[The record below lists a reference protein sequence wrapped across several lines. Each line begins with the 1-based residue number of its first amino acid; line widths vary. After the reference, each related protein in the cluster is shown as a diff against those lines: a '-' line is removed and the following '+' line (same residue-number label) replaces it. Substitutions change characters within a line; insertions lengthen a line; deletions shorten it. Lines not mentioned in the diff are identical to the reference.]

1 MRNGISE
8 RSYNDR
14 KTSFYGIRYEEI
26 ERTSFNKIFWS
37 KRKKKS
43 KSQFGMLRKLIFLSL
58 VSSLALY
65 WFQWQP
71 QGLLGNKLPAR
82 EMLIAFPFTLI
93 HIICLTNKRA
103 IFDTYRVIRFKNELR
118 IWISIYLLVIFWL
131 QSQFFLSGSFKF
143 PLINGETKRNMTT
156 VMKRVISSINN
167 CKEVSRKLKLKR
179 RVSNI
184 ESYLRAIYHSTWSRN
199 SLVVFTQL

>member
-1 MRNGISE
+1 M
-8 RSYNDR
+8 
-14 KTSFYGIRYEEI
+14 
-26 ERTSFNKIFWS
+26 
-37 KRKKKS
+37 
-43 KSQFGMLRKLIFLSL
+43 

>member
-1 MRNGISE
+1 MGLATVRRDKKKLEVRNGISE

-14 KTSFYGIRYEEI
+14 KTSFYVIRYEEI

-82 EMLIAFPFTLI
+82 EMLIASPFTLI

-131 QSQFFLSGSFKF
+131 QSQFFSQWEFQISADKWR
-143 PLINGETKRNMTT
+143 NKKEYDDSNETRNIID
-156 VMKRVISSINN
+156 K
-167 CKEVSRKLKLKR
+167 
-179 RVSNI
+179 
-184 ESYLRAIYHSTWSRN
+184 
-199 SLVVFTQL
+199 QLQRGVTKA